1 MKNHMYEKPLKRPY
15 NSSFSSG
22 PCPKF
27 KEWKLADLD
36 SAVLGRSHRSKLGKS
51 KLEKAIEMTKDV
63 LKLPQDYVVGIVPGS
78 DTGAIELAMWNF
90 LGYLGVDVLAW
101 ESFSSDWLSDI
112 VGELKLD
119 KVNKHIADYGRLPNL
134 EKVNFEND
142 VVFVWNGTT
151 SGVKVPNGDW
161 ISDNRRGLTICDAT
175 SAVFAMDMPWNK
187 LDVVTYSWQKVLGG
201 EAAHG
206 ILILSP
212 RAVQRLREYAPNWP
226 VPKLFKLA
234 NDKKPNL
241 SIFKGSTI
249 NTPSMLCVE
258 DYLVALQL
266 VQEHGGLEEF
276 IIRSKNNLDVI
287 MQWVSETSWVEM
299 LAKDPNT
306 VSNTSICLQISDEK
320 FANLQE
326 SKQRAFIK
334 DIVGL
339 LASEDVAH
347 DIEGYRNAPPGFR
360 IWGGGTVESSDIQI
374 LCKWLEWAYSNVKSN
389 YYK

>member
-1 MKNHMYEKPLKRPY
+1 MLNQMYEKPLKRPH
-15 NSSFSSG
+15 NPSFSSG

-27 KEWKLADLD
+27 KDWKLADLGT
-36 SAVLGRSHRSKLGKS
+36 ALLGRSHRSKLGKK
-51 KLEKAIEMTKDV
+51 KLEEALRMTKDI
-63 LKLPQDYVVGIVPGS
+63 LKVPQDYVVGIVPGS

-119 KVNKHIADYGRLPNL
+119 NVNKHIADYGHLPNL
-134 EKVNFEND
+134 ANINFEND

-151 SGVKVPNGDW
+151 SGVKVPDGEW
-161 ISDNRRGLTICDAT
+161 IPDNRKGLTICDAT
-175 SAVFAMDMPWNK
+175 SAVFAMDMPWDK

-212 RAVQRLREYAPNWP
+212 KAIQRLTEYIPKWP

-234 NDKKPNL
+234 NNKKPNL
-241 SIFKGSTI
+241 AIFTGSTI

-258 DYLVALQL
+258 DYLVALRW
-266 VQEHGGLEEF
+266 VQKIGGVEEL
-276 IIRSKNNLDVI
+276 ISRSKKNLEIV
-287 MQWVSETSWVEM
+287 MQWVAKTAWVDM

-306 VSNTSICLQISDEK
+306 VSNTSICLQISDSK
-320 FANLQE
+320 FIGLPE
-326 SKQRAFIK
+326 SDQRAFIK
-334 DIVGL
+334 EIVAL
-339 LASEDVAH
+339 LAAEDVAF

-360 IWGGGTVESSDIQI
+360 IWGGGTVESTDIE
-374 LCKWLEWAYSNVKSN
+374 LVCAWLDWAYSNLKNSHYN
-389 YYK
+389 

>member
-1 MKNHMYEKPLKRPY
+1 MYEKPLKRPY
-15 NSSFSSG
+15 NPSFSSG

-27 KEWKLADLD
+27 KSWKLADLD
-36 SAVLGRSHRSKLGKS
+36 SAVLGRSHRSKLGKN
-51 KLEKAIEMTKDV
+51 KLQKAIEMTKDV

-101 ESFSSDWLSDI
+101 ESFSSDWLGDI

-134 EKVNFEND
+134 ENVNFEND

-161 ISDNRRGLTICDAT
+161 IPDNRRGLTICDAT
-175 SAVFAMDMPWNK
+175 SAVFAMDMPWDK

-212 RAVQRLREYAPNWP
+212 KAVQRLREYAPNWP

-241 SIFKGSTI
+241 SIFTGSTI

-258 DYLVALQL
+258 DYLVALQF
-266 VQEHGGLEEF
+266 VQELGGLKEF
-276 IIRSKNNLDVI
+276 IVRSKNNLDVI
-287 MQWVSETSWVEM
+287 MQWVSKTDWVEM
-299 LAKDPNT
+299 LAKDPDT

-320 FANLQE
+320 FANLEE
-326 SKQRAFIK
+326 SDQRAFIK

-360 IWGGGTVESSDIQI
+360 IWGGGTVESSDIEI
-374 LCKWLEWAYSNVKSN
+374 LCKWLEWAYSNVKN
-389 YYK
+389 DYYK